1 MPENRHMIPFIHP
14 GRFRYL
20 IGGVKP
26 PPYRSGTARRPFPT
40 VLLWCAHPL
49 GGGNPS
55 HAAGGEQS
63 APAVGRRLS
72 AAGEIHFTGEM

>member
-20 IGGVKP
+20 IGGVKT

-40 VLLWCAHPL
+40 VLLWCALPL
-49 GGGNPS
+49 GGNPS